1 MKTSIGKTA
10 IYTALIGLAAAA
22 YPVSA
27 HHSTTMFDRDKTI
40 PLSGVVKE
48 LHWTNPHVAIYI
60 ENSVK
65 QGDADTGLW
74 LIELTSP
81 GNLVRSGWS
90 RNTIKP
96 GDKVTANVHPLRDG
110 TKGAALQKITLADT
124 GQSVT
129 YSIRDSDRPN
139 IDQDYKK

>member
-1 MKTSIGKTA
+1 MKTNFGKTA
-10 IYTALIGLAAAA
+10 VYTALIGLAAAA

-40 PLSGVVKE
+40 ALSGVVKE

-60 ENSVK
+60 ENNVK
-65 QGDADTGLW
+65 QANADTGMW
-74 LIELTSP
+74 LVELTSP

-96 GDKVTANVHPLRDG
+96 GDKVTADVHPLRDG
-110 TKGAALQKITLADT
+110 SKGAALNKITLTDT
-124 GQSVT
+124 GQSFS
-129 YSIRDSDRPN
+129 YSIRDADRPN
-139 IDQDYKK
+139 IDQDYNK